1 MNSEQNFNINGK
13 VIYREESINTLF
25 RTKRVTLQILLNKDL
40 EFEELM
46 KVAKKDQTV
55 MDFSPFFK
63 TNRSQAIPP
72 CINYH
77 AKNKKDGLYLA
88 EVDDVVEITFRG
100 VILSLEDYAL
110 KVHHFN
116 PPISILK
123 AKVV

>member
-1 MNSEQNFNINGK
+1 MSSEQNLKISGK
-13 VIYREESINTLF
+13 IIYRKERINMLF
-25 RTKRVTLQILLNKDL
+25 GKKRVTLQILLNKDS
-40 EFEELM
+40 EFEKLLS
-46 KVAKKDQTV
+46 VAEKDQVV
-55 MDFSPFFK
+55 MDSNLFFK

-77 AKNKKDGLYLA
+77 AKNKKDGLYFA
-88 EVDDVVEITFRG
+88 EVDDLIEITFKG

-123 AKVV
+123 ARVI